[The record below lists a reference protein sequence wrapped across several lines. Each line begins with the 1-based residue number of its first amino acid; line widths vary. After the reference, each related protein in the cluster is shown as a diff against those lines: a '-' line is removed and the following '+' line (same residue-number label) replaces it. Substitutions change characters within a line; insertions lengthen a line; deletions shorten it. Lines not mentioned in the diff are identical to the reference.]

1 MDQMFKTF
9 IIEKRQENN
18 PYKLKYDNEY
28 YDAKV
33 DKYSI
38 KVKGK
43 DAVDFEV
50 VNTKHGP
57 IIDKLLKP
65 LGNKDTSFQCSGQ
78 HLNRHKN

>member
-1 MDQMFKTF
+1 MIM
-9 IIEKRQENN
+9 N
-18 PYKLKYDNEY
+18 Y

-43 DAVDFEV
+43 EAVDFEV

-57 IIDKLLKP
+57 IIDQLLKP
-65 LGNKDTSFQCSGQ
+65 LGNKDNEFFNAVDST
-78 HLNRHKN
+78 